1 MRIPQLKEISPFLFT
16 KTAKNAMEQMWE
28 EGPAARF
35 WKRLLNQNVDK
46 LINDPEKFLLKHM
59 RYDNKMFRDYQKR
72 FGSILEERG
81 LCLYKLVG
89 QAYGEV
95 WDSEDEAKTEDKK
108 KVSSNQRN
116 HGNHDDLDPTRESG
130 LRKRQGQGHVVQS
143 CTPGSRED
151 LEEGG
156 GKQKSSIK
164 EV

>member
-1 MRIPQLKEISPFLFT
+1 
-16 KTAKNAMEQMWE
+16 MEQMWE

-59 RYDNKMFRDYQKR
+59 RYDNEMFRDYQKR

-116 HGNHDDLDPTRESG
+116 HGNHDDLDPARESG
-130 LRKRQGQGHVVQS
+130 VPEGEGRGDEVQGRPS
-143 CTPGSRED
+143 CSSED
-151 LEEGG
+151 LEKGVLL
-156 GKQKSSIK
+156 K